1 MRAWLASL
9 SVCTYRC
16 ASVRVVACLCI
27 SAYTHVL
34 REAMYNSYTYT
45 QVGVYT
51 ISVVTCYSVYTNL
64 SRPVCTHMCAK
75 VFCTVGAP
83 RTRVYL

>member
-16 ASVRVVACLCI
+16 ASSQVVACLCI
-27 SAYTHVL
+27 SATAHVL
-34 REAMYNSYTYT
+34 REATCNNYVYT
-45 QVGVYT
+45 QVGIYT

-64 SRPVCTHMCAK
+64 SRPVCTHTWAQ

-83 RTRVYL
+83 RT